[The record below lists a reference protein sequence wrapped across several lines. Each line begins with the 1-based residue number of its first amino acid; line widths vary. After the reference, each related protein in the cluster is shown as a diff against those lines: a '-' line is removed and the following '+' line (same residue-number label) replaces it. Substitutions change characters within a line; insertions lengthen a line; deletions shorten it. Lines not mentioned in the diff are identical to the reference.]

1 MSTFKNINVVELKAR
16 LGEKNFHLIDVR
28 TDAETARGIIPYA
41 KKIPLHLLPT
51 HLAQMDSNAPTVF
64 YCQMGGR
71 SAQAAAFATAQG
83 FVDAYNLQGGISDW
97 VQSGYAVLNE
107 FWSNE

>member
-1 MSTFKNINVVELKAR
+1 MSTFKNISVAELNAR

-28 TDAETARGIIPYA
+28 TDAETARGIIPCA

-83 FVDAYNLQGGISDW
+83 FVNAYNLQGGISDW
-97 VQSGYAVLNE
+97 VQSGYTVSDE
-107 FWSNE
+107 